1 MILELIP
8 VIGYYQTMLM
18 SGYSD
23 YQIQQIIK
31 GSTHESFSQKQ

>member
-1 MILELIP
+1 MIQELIP
-8 VIGYYQTMLM
+8 VIGYHKSMLI

-31 GSTHESFSQKQ
+31 GSTYESTSQK

>member
-8 VIGYYQTMLM
+8 VIGYYQAMLL

-23 YQIQQIIK
+23 YQIQQITK
-31 GSTHESFSQKQ
+31 GSTYEPTSQE

>member
-1 MILELIP
+1 MIEELLP
-8 VIGYYQTMLM
+8 AIGYYQAMLM

-31 GSTHESFSQKQ
+31 GSTYEPTSQE

>member
-1 MILELIP
+1 MIQELIP
-8 VIGYYQTMLM
+8 VIGYHQSMLI

-31 GSTHESFSQKQ
+31 GSTYESTSQK

>member
-1 MILELIP
+1 MIPELIP

-18 SGYSD
+18 FGYSD

-31 GSTHESFSQKQ
+31 GSTYESTSQE

>member
-1 MILELIP
+1 MLQELIP
-8 VIGYYQTMLM
+8 VLGYYQAMIL

-31 GSTHESFSQKQ
+31 GSSYESISQK

>member
-8 VIGYYQTMLM
+8 VIGYHQAMLI

-23 YQIQQIIK
+23 YQIKQIIK
-31 GSTHESFSQKQ
+31 GCSTHESTSQE

>member
-1 MILELIP
+1 MIHELAP
-8 VIGYYQTMLM
+8 VIGYYQAMLM

-31 GSTHESFSQKQ
+31 GSTYESTSQE

>member
-8 VIGYYQTMLM
+8 VIGYHQAMLM

-23 YQIQQIIK
+23 HQIQQITK
-31 GSTHESFSQKQ
+31 GSTYEPTSQE

>member
-1 MILELIP
+1 MISELIP

>member
-8 VIGYYQTMLM
+8 VIGYHQAMLM

-23 YQIQQIIK
+23 YQIQQITK
-31 GSTHESFSQKQ
+31 GSTYEPTSQE

>member
-1 MILELIP
+1 MIYELTP
-8 VIGYYQTMLM
+8 VIGYYQAMLV

-31 GSTHESFSQKQ
+31 GSTYEPTSQE

>member
-1 MILELIP
+1 MISELIP
-8 VIGYYQTMLM
+8 IIGYYQAMLM

-31 GSTHESFSQKQ
+31 GSTYESFSQKQ